1 MERSFARVILLL
13 NSLTKPSIQ
22 SFNDRMKLQKLVF
35 LARQVGFDTG
45 FSFSW
50 YIHGP
55 YSPSLTNFLYT
66 ANDVGILDTAPTIP
80 EDEKRR
86 LDASVILLRRLLGD
100 DLNKPKVLELIAS
113 VWYFLPQGP
122 VSRERKESLAKML
135 HQVKPDFSVE
145 EYAAATDRIL
155 EFREK
160 ELRSS

>member
-66 ANDVGILDTAPTIP
+66 VNDVGILETAPTIP

-113 VWYFLPQGP
+113 VWYVLPQGP

-135 HQVKPDFSVE
+135 NQLKPDFSIK
-145 EYAAATDRIL
+145 EYAAAADRIL